1 MTSMNFLSDTILPE
15 KLSLFLYKCKRTF
28 LEQND
33 TYEKH
38 FSFSMFP
45 FPVALVTCNGPGRW
59 AILQTPVKGSRG
71 RARGGHNMP
80 RRGAPAERTG
90 RGLETQ
96 ALTPLSPQRRVEE
109 ERRAPPVSP
118 CWGPGR
124 CRDRRAEV
132 NRRAPSLPD
141 ADLRIGVSSQEM
153 APRGGVVEGG
163 QGCPGPSGW
172 PGWSPAVGRA
182 PAHLLL
188 VRRQH

>member
-1 MTSMNFLSDTILPE
+1 MNFLSDTILPE

-90 RGLETQ
+90 RGACQT
-96 ALTPLSPQRRVEE
+96 SPWLL
-109 ERRAPPVSP
+109 PVSSHH
-118 CWGPGR
+118 
-124 CRDRRAEV
+124 
-132 NRRAPSLPD
+132 SLLPVSICVQIPWWKD
-141 ADLRIGVSSQEM
+141 TSHIGARPTLMSS
-153 APRGGVVEGG
+153 
-163 QGCPGPSGW
+163 S
-172 PGWSPAVGRA
+172 
-182 PAHLLL
+182 
-188 VRRQH
+188 